1 MKFGWN
7 CSYMAPKSED
17 VQLFVR
23 IAQEMERTGF
33 QTFWYGEHI
42 IMPDQFDV
50 SQYPYAGFPSDNSWP
65 DIYCLLAAA
74 ALVTKTIRL
83 GTAVAI
89 VPYRDPVPQAQ
100 AVATVDALSGG
111 RFLYGAGVG
120 WMREEFDALG
130 VPFSERGARTTDN
143 IRIMR
148 ALWRGENP
156 DFESRFYTVPAGK
169 LQPLPVAK
177 PHPPI
182 IVGGEGM
189 PAMKRI
195 AAYGDGWHFYHQPPA
210 QLKDTLATLA
220 GLMAEAGR
228 DMAELDLSM
237 AIDLEHISAHWHEV
251 AEYEALGIR
260 ELVIRP
266 PFKSVIEA
274 HANVERLAEQ
284 LVAREARA

>member
-1 MKFGWN
+1 MNFGWN

-17 VQLFVR
+17 VQLFVK

-33 QTFWYGEHI
+33 HTFWYGEHI
-42 IMPDQFDV
+42 IMPDRFDV
-50 SQYPYAGFPSDNSWP
+50 GQYPYASFPLENSWP
-65 DIYCLLAAA
+65 DVYCLLSAA
-74 ALVTKTIRL
+74 ALATTTIRL

-120 WMREEFDALG
+120 WMREEFEALG
-130 VPFSERGARTTDN
+130 VPFTERGARTTDN
-143 IRIMR
+143 VRIMR
-148 ALWRGENP
+148 ALWRGETP
-156 DFESRFYTVPAGK
+156 DFESRFYARPAGK
-169 LQPLPVAK
+169 IQPLPVTK

-195 AAYGDGWHFYHQPPA
+195 VDYGNGWHFYYQAPA
-210 QLKDTLATLA
+210 QLRNTLATLSD
-220 GLMAEAGR
+220 MMTEARR

-237 AIDLEHISAHWHEV
+237 AIDHEHILGNWHEV
-251 AEYEALGIR
+251 AEFEALGVR
-260 ELVIRP
+260 EMVIRP
-266 PFKSVIEA
+266 PFKNVQEA
-274 HANVERLAEQ
+274 HAQVGVLAGQ
-284 LVAREARA
+284 LIGREVHV